1 MAILKELGFKTVAM
15 ALRDDAITLTDPV
28 LKAEEKLAIIVGAEG
43 EGLSS
48 ETIASCDYVVRIEM
62 THGVDSLNVNQAAG
76 IAFWELGKKGQG
88 GGQMRTENVELT
100 VLCLVHQNGKYL
112 VQDRAKG
119 DWKGIALPGGHI
131 ERGGSIVDAVIREMK
146 EETGLTVINPRLCGV
161 KQFPITAGRYLVFLF
176 ETDEFEGVLRSSD
189 EGDVLDCERGAVE
202 GSFSGWVL
210 RCVKYYVR

>member
-1 MAILKELGFKTVAM
+1 
-15 ALRDDAITLTDPV
+15 
-28 LKAEEKLAIIVGAEG
+28 
-43 EGLSS
+43 
-48 ETIASCDYVVRIEM
+48 
-62 THGVDSLNVNQAAG
+62 
-76 IAFWELGKKGQG
+76 
-88 GGQMRTENVELT
+88 MRTENVELT

-131 ERGGSIVDAVIREMK
+131 ERGESIVDAVIREMK

-189 EGDVLDCERGAVE
+189 EGEMFWIAKEELSKVHLADGFCDALSIMFDKHLTEIQYVLDG
-202 GSFSGWVL
+202 GDWKT
-210 RCVKYYVR
+210 VKK